1 MQHFVSIHKRN
12 HAYVGFIGA
21 DIDPLNN
28 KGKVGKRGIDK
39 NFTLE
44 KLIELAY
51 EVDANIIIKSG
62 PNAKWYLKKFPIHDI
77 ENEIPDVNFSV
88 SDLLSKSLAKSL
100 AIKNGKK
107 LERQEQ
113 EYIVNTLFFCKEP
126 AVSPSNKSIFITI
139 KVDELDKK
147 FNQK

>member
-62 PNAKWYLKKFPIHDI
+62 QNAKWYLKKFPIHDI
-77 ENEIPDVNFSV
+77 ENEICKQSWRDISRTTMWIIEWRNSNNLYISNNLPLKEKNKESLSIEEEKSDIPDW
-88 SDLLSKSLAKSL
+88 LLLAEQIL
-100 AIKNGKK
+100 KN
-107 LERQEQ
+107 
-113 EYIVNTLFFCKEP
+113 
-126 AVSPSNKSIFITI
+126 TI
-139 KVDELDKK
+139 
-147 FNQK
+147 

>member
-12 HAYVGFIGA
+12 HTDVGFIGA

-62 PNAKWYLKKFPIHDI
+62 TNAKWYLKKFPVDEI
-77 ENEIPDVNFSV
+77 ENEISKQSWRDVTRTTMWIIEWRKKNDLKDINKDEYLTNDPDCPEW
-88 SDLLSKSLAKSL
+88 LITA
-100 AIKNGKK
+100 
-107 LERQEQ
+107 EQ
-113 EYIVNTLFFCKEP
+113 FLNNIR
-126 AVSPSNKSIFITI
+126 II
-139 KVDELDKK
+139 
-147 FNQK
+147 

>member
-12 HAYVGFIGA
+12 RADVGFIGA

-77 ENEIPDVNFSV
+77 ENEISKQSWRDTSRTTMWIIEWKNSNNLYISNNLPLKEKNKESLSIEEEK
-88 SDLLSKSLAKSL
+88 SDIPEWLLHA
-100 AIKNGKK
+100 
-107 LERQEQ
+107 EQ
-113 EYIVNTLFFCKEP
+113 ILQNT
-126 AVSPSNKSIFITI
+126 I
-139 KVDELDKK
+139 
-147 FNQK
+147 